1 MNPAAAQH
9 PLNVLRSAH
18 MKQRRFDA
26 EDRWDGSVKRVL
38 MQNQNM
44 STSLTESRIKRI
56 LELESKLRQ
65 RTKKE
70 AKKFLEVPRFPDITR
85 GETLVDVLAPQ
96 MRKYFADWNED
107 PAQFFRDRSRM
118 LMIFLAIKAGGVRV
132 LIEKYGQLA
141 SGELLRSAIGNMQE
155 KGFGNP
161 AAVEAMLP
169 QAIENAENQIR
180 QLRSVN
186 PEEVE
191 AVKNCMKEIEK
202 SISSRGRK

>member
-1 MNPAAAQH
+1 
-9 PLNVLRSAH
+9 
-18 MKQRRFDA
+18 
-26 EDRWDGSVKRVL
+26 

-44 STSLTESRIKRI
+44 SSLTESRIKRI
-56 LELESKLRQ
+56 LELEPQLRQ

-70 AKKFLEVPRFPDITR
+70 AKRFLEVPRFPDISR
-85 GETLVDVLAPQ
+85 DETLVDVVAPQ
-96 MRKYFADWNED
+96 MRKYFTDWNED
-107 PAQFFRDRSRM
+107 PAQFFKDRSRM
-118 LMIFLAIKAGGVRV
+118 LMIFLAIKAGGVQA

-141 SGELLRSAIGNMQE
+141 SGELLRSAINNMQE

-161 AAVEAMLP
+161 AAVEEMLP

-180 QLRSVN
+180 QLQSVN
-186 PEEVE
+186 PEEEE